1 MLHKHG
7 IDTLTFRQANLTN
20 DEIRQAMEADEI
32 KLLTVHSSKGLEADN
47 VILVGN
53 FYIKPESWMIRSY
66 EEKVR
71 NGDKPKFN
79 LWEEQRIFYVGVT
92 RARHNLYIM
101 KKFRIGK
108 RFIELQTARKCYG
121 KRKKGITEM
130 LTIKQKRDALEQQW
144 KYGQISTYEYE
155 MGDLDL
161 RFCSPEL
168 RETDEYKLNKLKIQR
183 EWMVISESEY
193 EIQTF
198 DIVNKN
204 KTPRERELA
213 ALDVR
218 LKHNEIDQATY
229 EVDKAQLEGRALG
242 MVRLIYDEN
251 EDPENGYFDVRFN
264 KLFVNKLREKGF
276 QGEMIIRL

>member
-1 MLHKHG
+1 
-7 IDTLTFRQANLTN
+7 
-20 DEIRQAMEADEI
+20 
-32 KLLTVHSSKGLEADN
+32 
-47 VILVGN
+47 
-53 FYIKPESWMIRSY
+53 
-66 EEKVR
+66 
-71 NGDKPKFN
+71 
-79 LWEEQRIFYVGVT
+79 
-92 RARHNLYIM
+92 
-101 KKFRIGK
+101 
-108 RFIELQTARKCYG
+108 
-121 KRKKGITEM
+121 M

-276 QGEMIIRL
+276 QGENDNQVVDNWVMTQYYNIANKQATEETEILPYSSDLYVEEEFEETPVEEEKPTKRKRK